1 MESGKKISAE
11 VSSISLK
18 NVDANR
24 KVLLAF
30 LLLFFSKL
38 ISSPYCLH
46 KICYPA
52 TLKFSKTRVCS
63 PLLLQW
69 GKGF

>member
-1 MESGKKISAE
+1 MESEKKISAE

-30 LLLFFSKL
+30 LLLFFS
-38 ISSPYCLH
+38 
-46 KICYPA
+46 
-52 TLKFSKTRVCS
+52 
-63 PLLLQW
+63 
-69 GKGF
+69 